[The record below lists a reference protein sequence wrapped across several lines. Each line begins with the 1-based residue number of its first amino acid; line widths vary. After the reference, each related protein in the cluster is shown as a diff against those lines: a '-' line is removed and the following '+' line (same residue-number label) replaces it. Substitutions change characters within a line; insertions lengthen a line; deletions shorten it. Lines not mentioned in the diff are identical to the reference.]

1 MKIYKNIPRSEWPEL
16 CKRPRLQTGDLD
28 DLVSRVFDKVRV
40 SGDEAVKD
48 FTRQFDKVTLSG
60 LTVSEEEWE
69 KGAAQVPETLRR
81 AILKAKKNIETF
93 HKAQQSQGFS
103 VETEPGVRC
112 WQKSV
117 PVEKVGI
124 YIPGGTAPLFSTVL
138 MLAVPAQ
145 IAGSRQVV
153 LCTPP
158 DARGEIAPAILFAA
172 RITGVDKVVKAG
184 GIQAIAA
191 LTYGTESIPGVDK
204 IFGPGNQYVTAAKRK
219 AQTEGVAIDM
229 PAGPSELLV
238 IADDTANPAFV
249 ASDLLSQA
257 EHGPDSQVVC
267 ISDSLEF
274 LESVNDA
281 LEKQLEKLPRRE
293 IARKSL
299 QNARFLFSS
308 DKAETMG
315 FVNAYAPEHLIIVS
329 REEAFYLENLQN
341 AGSVFLG
348 GYTPESAGDYV
359 SGTNHTLPT
368 GGFARSYGSLGLDDF
383 TKKISFQRIS
393 PEGMRNLGNS
403 IEVMAKAEGLEAHAQ
418 AATLRLAALKG
429 ENQESGSAKQS

>member
-28 DLVSRVFDKVRV
+28 ALVSGVFDKVRI
-40 SGDEAVKD
+40 SGDEVVKD
-48 FTRQFDKVTLSG
+48 FTRQFDKVALSG

-69 KGAAQVPETLRR
+69 QGAAAVPEALRR

-145 IAGSRQVV
+145 IAGCRQVV

-158 DARGEIAPAILFAA
+158 DAKGEIAPAILFAA
-172 RITGVDKVVKAG
+172 RITGVDVVVKAG

-191 LTYGTESIPGVDK
+191 LTYGTESVPKVDK
-204 IFGPGNQYVTAAKRK
+204 IFGPGNQYVTAAKQK
-219 AQTEGVAIDM
+219 AQTEGVAIDL

-267 ISDSLEF
+267 VSDSLEF
-274 LESVNDA
+274 LESVNEA

-299 QNARFLFSS
+299 QNARFLFSP
-308 DKAETMG
+308 DKAETIG
-315 FVNAYAPEHLIIVS
+315 FVNEYAPEHLIIVS
-329 REEAFYLENLQN
+329 REEDFYLENLRN

-393 PEGMRNLGNS
+393 PEGMCNLGNS
-403 IEVMAKAEGLEAHAQ
+403 IEIMAKAEGLEAHAQ

-429 ENQESGSAKQS
+429 ENQASGNAKHP

>member
-1 MKIYKNIPRSEWPEL
+1 MKIYKNIPRSEWPKL
-16 CKRPRLQTGDLD
+16 CKRPKLQTGDLD
-28 DLVSRVFDKVRV
+28 TLVSEVFDKVRV
-40 SGDEAVKD
+40 SGDEAVKA
-48 FTRQFDKVTLSG
+48 FTRQFDKVVLSG
-60 LTVSEEEWE
+60 LTVSKKEWE
-69 KGAAQVPETLRR
+69 QGTAVVPEALRR

-93 HKAQQSQGFS
+93 HKAQLSQGFS
-103 VETEPGVRC
+103 VETEPGVQC

-117 PVEKVGI
+117 PVRKVGI

-145 IAGSRQVV
+145 IAGCEKIV
-153 LCTPP
+153 LATPP
-158 DARGEIAPAILFAA
+158 NGEGKIPPAILIAA
-172 RITGVDKVVKAG
+172 QITGVDVVVKAG
-184 GIQAIAA
+184 GVQAIAA
-191 LTYGTESIPGVDK
+191 LTYGTESIPKVDK
-204 IFGPGNQYVTAAKRK
+204 IFGPGNQYVTAAKQK

-238 IADDTANPAFV
+238 IADETAHPAFV

-257 EHGPDSQVVC
+257 EHGTDSQVVC
-267 ISDSLEF
+267 ISGSLEF
-274 LESVNDA
+274 LESVNDE
-281 LEKQLEKLPRRE
+281 LEKQLQNLPRKE
-293 IARKSL
+293 IARASL
-299 QNARFLFSS
+299 KNARFLFSS
-308 DKAETMG
+308 DKAETIG
-315 FVNAYAPEHLIIVS
+315 FVNTYAPEHLIIVS
-329 REEAFYLENLQN
+329 REEAYYLENLRN

-403 IEVMAKAEGLEAHAQ
+403 IEVMAKAEGLDAHAR
-418 AATLRLAALKG
+418 AATLRLAALKN
-429 ENQESGSAKQS
+429 EKL